1 MEERFER
8 SHFKVMFSTIKAG
21 AINGIHSYLMQVEVD
36 VSNGLPAFNMVGLPS
51 TEVREAQERV
61 KVALKNSGIKIPA
74 SRITINFSP
83 ADVRKEGVSVD
94 LPVAIGILCSL
105 GEIDESKLKD
115 TLIIGQLGLDGE
127 VKGIKGVLP
136 IVKTAIDNGCK
147 ACILPKDN
155 EKEGAVLGSGIKVIG
170 VSSLTECITYLS
182 SKDSEKDLLI
192 PPTVVNVDELFQK
205 ESDRSDVDFAD
216 INGQSALK
224 RAMEVAAAGFH
235 HILMVGPPGSGK
247 SMIAKRLPTILPPLS
262 KEESLEVSTI
272 YSVAGLL
279 PAGKAL
285 ITERPFQSPHHSI
298 TSSALAGGGR
308 VPQPGVISLAHRG
321 VLFLDEIAEFSRTTL
336 DLLRQPLED
345 QEVHIS
351 RAGGNFTYP
360 ASFMLVG
367 AMNPCPCG
375 YYPDRG
381 RCKCSQKDIAHY
393 LSHISGPILDR
404 IDICIEAPKID
415 FADLSTGSSANEK
428 SSTIRERVIRARDIQ
443 KERFKGTKVRF
454 NSDMSPID
462 IARYCKLGFKEQRM
476 LEKLYRQLGLSARSY
491 HRIIKLART
500 IADLEGSD
508 QIKDVHIAE
517 AACYKMTDQKYWS

>member
-1 MEERFER
+1 
-8 SHFKVMFSTIKAG
+8 MFSTIKAG

-36 VSNGLPAFNMVGLPS
+36 VSNGLPSFNMVGLPS

-61 KVALKNSGIKIPA
+61 KVALKNSGITIPP

-94 LPVAIGILCSL
+94 LPVAIGIMASL
-105 GEIDESKLKD
+105 GEIDETKVKD
-115 TLIIGQLGLDGE
+115 TIIIGQLGLNGE

-136 IVKTAIDNGCK
+136 IVRTAIDNDCK
-147 ACILPKDN
+147 VCILPSEN
-155 EKEGAVLGSGIKVIG
+155 AKEGAVAGSGIKIVG
-170 VSSLTECITYLS
+170 VSSLAECLTYLN
-182 SKDSEKDLLI
+182 SKDSEKDMLI
-192 PPTVVNVDELFQK
+192 PPTHINVNELFEK
-205 ESDRSDVDFAD
+205 DSASFDVDFAD
-216 INGQSALK
+216 INGQAALK

-235 HILMVGPPGSGK
+235 HVLMVGPPGSGK

-285 ITERPFQSPHHSI
+285 ITDRPFQSPHHSI
-298 TSSALAGGGR
+298 TTSALAGGGR
-308 VPQPGVISLAHRG
+308 IPQPGVISLAHRG

-381 RCKCSQKDIAHY
+381 KCRCSEKDIAHY

-404 IDICIEAPKID
+404 IDICVEAPKID
-415 FADLSTGSSANEK
+415 FSDLSLENSANE
-428 SSTIRERVIRARDIQ
+428 SSKTIRERVMKARMIQ
-443 KERFKGTKVRF
+443 KKRFTGTNIRF
-454 NSDMSPID
+454 NSDMSPAD
-462 IARYCKLGFKEQRM
+462 IYKYCHLGFKEQRM

-491 HRIIKLART
+491 HRIIKLSRT
-500 IADLEGSD
+500 IADLDASTNITE
-508 QIKDVHIAE
+508 VHIAE
-517 AACYKMTDQKYWS
+517 AACYKMADQKYWS

>member
-1 MEERFER
+1 
-8 SHFKVMFSTIKAG
+8 MFSTIKAG

-36 VSNGLPAFNMVGLPS
+36 VSSGLPSFNMVGLPS

-61 KVALKNSGIKIPA
+61 KVALKNSGITIPP
-74 SRITINFSP
+74 SHITVNFSP

-94 LPVAIGILCSL
+94 LPVAIGILSSL
-105 GEIDESKLKD
+105 GEIDETVLKD
-115 TLIIGQLGLDGE
+115 TVIIGQLGLNGE
-127 VKGIKGVLP
+127 IKKIKGVLP
-136 IVKTAIDNGCK
+136 IVRTAIESGCK
-147 ACILPKDN
+147 VCILPSEN
-155 EKEGAVLGSGIKVIG
+155 ANEGAVAESSIKIVG
-170 VSSLTECITYLS
+170 VSSLAECVTYLN
-182 SKDSEKDLLI
+182 SKKEDKDKLI
-192 PPTVVNVDELFQK
+192 PPTVINVDELFEK
-205 ESDRSDVDFAD
+205 NEETSNVDFAD

-247 SMIAKRLPTILPPLS
+247 SMIAKRIPTILPPLS

-285 ITERPFQSPHHSI
+285 ITERPFLSPHHSI
-298 TSSALAGGGR
+298 TASALAGGGR
-308 VPQPGVISLAHRG
+308 IPQPGIISLAHRG

-345 QEVHIS
+345 QEVHIA

-375 YYPDRG
+375 FYPDRG
-381 RCKCSQKDIAHY
+381 KCRCTNSDIAHY
-393 LSHISGPILDR
+393 LSHLSGPILDR
-404 IDICIEAPKID
+404 IDICVEAPKID
-415 FADLSTGSSANEK
+415 FSDLSCKSSANETSK
-428 SSTIRERVIRARDIQ
+428 SIRERVIKARIIQ
-443 KERFKGTKVRF
+443 RDRFKGTNLRF
-454 NSDMSPID
+454 NSDMLPTD
-462 IARYCKLGFKEQRM
+462 IQKYCPMGLKEQRM
-476 LEKLYRQLGLSARSY
+476 LEKLYKQLELSARSY

-508 QIKDVHIAE
+508 VIKDAHIAE
-517 AACYKMTDQKYWS
+517 AACYKMADMKYWKN

>member
-1 MEERFER
+1 MEESFER
-8 SHFKVMFSTIKAG
+8 SLFIFMFSTIKAG

-36 VSNGLPAFNMVGLPS
+36 VSNGLPTFNMVGLPS

-61 KVALKNSGIKIPA
+61 KVALKNSGITIPP

-94 LPVAIGILCSL
+94 LPVAIGILASL

-115 TLIIGQLGLDGE
+115 TLIIGQLGLNGE

-136 IVKTAIDNGCK
+136 IVRTAIENGCK
-147 ACILPKDN
+147 ACILPRDN
-155 EKEGAVLGSGIKVIG
+155 AREGAVLGSGIKVIG
-170 VSSLTECITYLS
+170 VSSLAECIAYLN

-205 ESDRSDVDFAD
+205 ESDKCEVDFAD

-415 FADLSTGSSANEK
+415 FADLSTGSSANET
-428 SSTIRERVIRARDIQ
+428 SRTIRDRVIKARNIQ
-443 KERFKGTKVRF
+443 KERFKGTGIRF
-454 NSDMSPID
+454 NSDMTPAD
-462 IARYCKLGFKEQRM
+462 IARYCKLGLKEQRM

-500 IADLEGSD
+500 IADLDGSA

-517 AACYKMTDQKYWS
+517 AACYKMADQKYWS

>member
-1 MEERFER
+1 
-8 SHFKVMFSTIKAG
+8 MFSTIKAG

-36 VSNGLPAFNMVGLPS
+36 VSNGLPSFNMVGLPS

-61 KVALKNSGIKIPA
+61 KVALKNSGITIP
-74 SRITINFSP
+74 SSHITINFSP

-94 LPVAIGILCSL
+94 LPVAIGILASL
-105 GEIDESKLKD
+105 GEVSEDKLKD
-115 TLIIGQLGLDGE
+115 TIIIGQLGLDGE

-136 IVKTAIDNGCK
+136 IVRTAIENGCK
-147 ACILPKDN
+147 VCILPKEN
-155 EKEGAVLGSGIKVIG
+155 AMEGAVAGSGIKIVG
-170 VSSLTECITYLS
+170 VSSLAECVTYLN

-192 PPTVVNVDELFQK
+192 KPTVINIDELFEK
-205 ESDRSDVDFAD
+205 EALSLDVDFAD
-216 INGQSALK
+216 INGQAALK

-235 HILMVGPPGSGK
+235 HVLMVGPPGSGK

-279 PAGKAL
+279 PADKAL

-298 TSSALAGGGR
+298 TSSALTGGGR
-308 VPQPGVISLAHRG
+308 IPQPGVISLAHRG
-321 VLFLDEIAEFSRTTL
+321 VLFLDEIAEFSRITL

-345 QEVHIS
+345 QEVHIA

-381 RCKCSQKDIAHY
+381 KCRCTEKDIAHY

-404 IDICIEAPKID
+404 IDICVEAPKID
-415 FADLSTGSSANEK
+415 FSDLSSSSSANE
-428 SSTIRERVIRARDIQ
+428 SSKTIRERVMKARDIQ
-443 KERFKGTKVRF
+443 KERFKGTSLRF
-454 NSDMSPID
+454 NSDMTPSD
-462 IARYCKLGFKEQRM
+462 ISKYCVLGFKEQRM
-476 LEKLYRQLGLSARSY
+476 LERLYKQLGLSARSY

-500 IADLEGSD
+500 IADLEASNT
-508 QIKDVHIAE
+508 IKDVHIAE
-517 AACYKMTDQKYWS
+517 AACYKMADQKYWS